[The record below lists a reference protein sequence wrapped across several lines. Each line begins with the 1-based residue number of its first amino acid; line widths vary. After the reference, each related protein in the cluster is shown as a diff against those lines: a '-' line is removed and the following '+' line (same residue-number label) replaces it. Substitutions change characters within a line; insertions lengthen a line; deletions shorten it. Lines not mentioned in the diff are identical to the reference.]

1 MTKLEKIALSVAL
14 LIGCY
19 YGFLA
24 EQASRARQIATAS
37 TAVAQQLSEQNKTFQ
52 EQTLKQIQVLQ
63 SSNTSL
69 QQQLL
74 LKQKNDS
81 KLSPTDLGSKLETL
95 TQAPEGSVTLEPTGH
110 FDLTAT
116 ETLAVVQDLEALPV
130 LTQQLANAQSQFT
143 LEQQAHHQDSITAAA
158 NLIACNNT
166 LSAVKSDARKSKLKW
181 FAAGVVVGFVG
192 RSAITFAK

>member
-1 MTKLEKIALSVAL
+1 MTKLEKIALAVGLA
-14 LIGCY
+14 IACY
-19 YGFLA
+19 YGYLT
-24 EQASRARQIATAS
+24 EQASRKSQIAAAS
-37 TAVAQQLSEQNKTFQ
+37 QAIAQQLTEQNKTFQ
-52 EQTLKQIQVLQ
+52 DQTLKQIQALQ
-63 SSNTSL
+63 NSNTSL

-74 LKQKNDS
+74 KKQKDDS

-143 LEQQAHHQDSITAAA
+143 LEQQAHHQDNITAVA
-158 NLIACNNT
+158 NLKACNNT

-192 RSAITFAK
+192 RSAITFTK